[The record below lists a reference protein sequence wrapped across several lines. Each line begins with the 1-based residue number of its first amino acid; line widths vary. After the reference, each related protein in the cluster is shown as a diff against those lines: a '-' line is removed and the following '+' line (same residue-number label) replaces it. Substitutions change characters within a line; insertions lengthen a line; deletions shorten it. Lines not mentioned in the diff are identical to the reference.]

1 MSDEKLSTLSGGG
14 GLSGQLS
21 LLSDNRETCVARKCG
36 EYIHKCWSVVD
47 CFVTPQ
53 DDYESC
59 MASIIMVTNC
69 LGQQAKSK
77 HTVLAAVQYKTWA
90 GPVGSL
96 CRTPSPPPPPTRR
109 HTHNVRSVKLITSP
123 EECCFGHSGFKGY
136 SPGVGTCQVAHY
148 VVFYLA
154 SVETLQ
160 PSVDYYSNY

>member
-1 MSDEKLSTLSGGG
+1 MSDEKLSTLSWGGRNWPIKFAIRQQG
-14 GLSGQLS
+14 
-21 LLSDNRETCVARKCG
+21 NVCVARKCG
-36 EYIHKCWSVVD
+36 EYIHKCWWVVD

-59 MASIIMVTNC
+59 MASIIMVTYC

-77 HTVLAAVQYKTWA
+77 HTVLAEVQYKTLA

-96 CRTPSPPPPPTRR
+96 CRTTSPHTCR

-136 SPGVGTCQVAHY
+136 SPGVGPCEVAHY